1 MQNKA
6 IDKVLDIIRS
16 NLHEQ
21 PTNNVGGGKIA
32 GTVEAGDDPPVRKK
46 KKKNYAYGGHGS
58 RRVWLDYFRKQNGR
72 AN

>member
-1 MQNKA
+1 MKKSPL
-6 IDKVLDIIRS
+6 DKIIQIIR
-16 NLHEQ
+16 EDA
-21 PTNNVGGGKIA
+21 PTNAMAHGKIA
-32 GTVEAGDDPPVRKK
+32 GSAEAGDDPPVRKK